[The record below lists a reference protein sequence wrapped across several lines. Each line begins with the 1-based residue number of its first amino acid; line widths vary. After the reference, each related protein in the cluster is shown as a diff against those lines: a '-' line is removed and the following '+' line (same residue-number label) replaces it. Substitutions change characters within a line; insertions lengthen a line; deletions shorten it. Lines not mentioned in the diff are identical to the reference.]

1 MSKTPNRWIGLLFI
15 SLAISIVIIDGT
27 IVNTIF
33 PSVIAD
39 LQLSSTEVQWVNE
52 SYVLVFAS
60 LLLVFGSI
68 GDRIGRRRLLIIGIL
83 IFTAA
88 SVWAGFST
96 DASTMIIARIAQGVG
111 GAMVLPTTLSLV
123 NATFQGKERGI
134 AFAVWGSTIGGMVAV
149 GPVLGGWLATD
160 FDWRWAFN
168 INAPLGLIIIIGLL
182 IFATESKQEQREG
195 RIDWVGAGI
204 SVIMFSTLVFGL
216 IEGRAYGWWT
226 VNPGS
231 SFAIGDFKWP
241 ETGISVVPVSLA
253 IFVVA
258 TIGFILWERSRE
270 KAQKNVILDL
280 RLFSISSFRNGSIA
294 AGIISMGEFGLLF
307 AIPLWLQ
314 NVQGL
319 NAISSGLVL
328 LWLAGG
334 AFLAS
339 GVGGALSGKL
349 APANAVRIGVLLELI
364 AVAGIAFIAS
374 TDGGWQGIAPFLAIY
389 GIGIGLATAQLTGVI
404 MVDVPM
410 EKTGQASGS
419 QSTVRQIGSALG
431 IAVLGTVLFSSSQAA
446 IETRIVNLPS
456 LAVLD
461 ETARVDLATTI
472 AKPVSDSSGGAIV
485 AIPEYLTSQGV
496 PENVANDITLAA
508 ANGFTDG
515 MKATGWAAAFFL
527 LLGLAST
534 FNLGTKSK
542 LVEVAAKPRAKAAP
556 KAKAEPTDKAAPK
569 AAPKAAAKAK
579 PKTKADAE

>member
-1 MSKTPNRWIGLLFI
+1 MSKTPNRWIGLVFI
-15 SLAISIVIIDGT
+15 SMAISLVIIDGT

-33 PSVIAD
+33 PAVIAD
-39 LQLSSTEVQWVNE
+39 LQLSSTEVQWVQE

-60 LLLVFGSI
+60 LLLVWGTV
-68 GDRIGRRRLLIIGIL
+68 GDRIGRRKLLIIGIL

-88 SVWAGFST
+88 SIWAGFST
-96 DASTMIIARIAQGVG
+96 DASSMILARIAQGVG

-168 INAPLGLIIIIGLL
+168 INAPLGLIIIAGLL
-182 IFATESKQEQREG
+182 FFATESKQEQREG

-204 SVIMFSTLVFGL
+204 SVVMFSTLVFGL

-226 VNPGS
+226 VNEGS
-231 SFAIGDFKWP
+231 NFAIGDFKWP
-241 ETGISVVPVSLA
+241 ATGISVIPVSLA
-253 IFVVA
+253 IFVISTVL
-258 TIGFILWERSRE
+258 FILWERSRE

-280 RLFSISSFRNGSIA
+280 RLFSIASFRNGSIA

-319 NAISSGLVL
+319 SAISSGLVL

-339 GVGGALSGKL
+339 GVGGALNGKL
-349 APANAVRIGVLLELI
+349 SPTNAVRIGVLLELI

-374 TDGGWQGIAPFLAIY
+374 TAGSWQGIAPFLALY
-389 GIGIGLATAQLTGVI
+389 GVGIGLATAQLTGVI

-431 IAVLGTVLFSSSQAA
+431 IAVLGTVLFTSTQAS
-446 IETRIVNLPS
+446 IETRVFNLES
-456 LAVLD
+456 LNVIEAQPRQVLA
-461 ETARVDLATTI
+461 ETI
-472 AKPVSDSSGGAIV
+472 AKPVADSAGAALE
-485 AIPEYLTSQGV
+485 AIPTFLTSQGV
-496 PENVANDITLAA
+496 PELIAYEVKGAA
-508 ANGFTDG
+508 ADGFTDG

-534 FNLGTKSK
+534 YNLGTKAK
-542 LVEVAAKPRAKAAP
+542 EVATVKKPRAKAKP
-556 KAKAEPTDKAAPK
+556 
-569 AAPKAAAKAK
+569 K
-579 PKTKADAE
+579 PKTEAKTKAE

>member
-68 GDRIGRRRLLIIGIL
+68 GDRIGRRRLLVIGIL

-88 SVWAGFST
+88 SVWAGFSI
-96 DASTMIIARIAQGVG
+96 DASSMILARIAQGVG

-168 INAPLGLIIIIGLL
+168 INAPLGLIIIIGLM

-231 SFAIGDFKWP
+231 NFAIGDFVWP
-241 ETGISVVPVSLA
+241 TTGISVVPVSLA
-253 IFVVA
+253 LFAISTVV
-258 TIGFILWERSRE
+258 FILWERSRE

-314 NVQGL
+314 NVEGL
-319 NAISSGLVL
+319 SAISSGLVL

-339 GVGGALSGKL
+339 AVGGALSGKL
-349 APANAVRIGVLLELI
+349 SASNAVRIGVLLELI

-374 TDGGWQGIAPFLAIY
+374 TEGSWQGIAPFLAVY

-431 IAVLGTVLFSSSQAA
+431 IAVLGTVLFTSSQAA
-446 IETRIVNLPS
+446 IEKRIMEIPS

-461 ETARVDLATTI
+461 VTARQSLADTI
-472 AKPVSDSSGGAIV
+472 SKPVSDSSGGVIKV
-485 AIPEYLTSQGV
+485 IPTYLTSQGV
-496 PENVANDITLAA
+496 PEAVANEVTVAA
-508 ANGFTDG
+508 AEGFTDG

-534 FNLGTKSK
+534 YNLGTKSK
-542 LVEVAAKPRAKAAP
+542 LVAATAKPRAKAA
-556 KAKAEPTDKAAPK
+556 AKPEPK
-569 AAPKAAAKAK
+569 AAPKRK
-579 PKTKADAE
+579 PTTKADAE

>member
-1 MSKTPNRWIGLLFI
+1 MSKTPNRWIGLVFI
-15 SLAISIVIIDGT
+15 SMAISLVIIDGT

-33 PSVIAD
+33 PAVIAD
-39 LQLSSTEVQWVNE
+39 LQLSSTEVQWVQE

-60 LLLVFGSI
+60 LLLVWGTV
-68 GDRIGRRRLLIIGIL
+68 GDRIGRRKLLIIGIL

-88 SVWAGFST
+88 SIWAGFST
-96 DASTMIIARIAQGVG
+96 DASSMILARIAQGVG

-168 INAPLGLIIIIGLL
+168 INAPLGLIIIAGLL
-182 IFATESKQEQREG
+182 IFATESKQAQREG
-195 RIDWVGAGI
+195 KIDFVGAGI
-204 SVIMFSTLVFGL
+204 SVVMFSTLVFGL

-226 VNPGS
+226 VNEGS
-231 SFAIGDFKWP
+231 NFAIGDFKWP
-241 ETGISVVPVSLA
+241 ATGISVIPVSLA
-253 IFVVA
+253 IFVISTVL
-258 TIGFILWERSRE
+258 FILWERSRE

-280 RLFSISSFRNGSIA
+280 RLFSIASFRNGSIA

-319 NAISSGLVL
+319 SAISSGLVL

-339 GVGGALSGKL
+339 GVGGALNGKL
-349 APANAVRIGVLLELI
+349 SPTNAVRIGVLLELV

-374 TDGGWQGIAPFLAIY
+374 TEGGWQGIAPFLALY
-389 GIGIGLATAQLTGVI
+389 GVGIGLATAQLTGVI

-431 IAVLGTVLFSSSQAA
+431 IAVLGTVLFTSTQSS
-446 IETRIVNLPS
+446 IETRVYNLES
-456 LAVLD
+456 LSVVDAP
-461 ETARVDLATTI
+461 ARQALAETI
-472 AKPVSDSSGGAIV
+472 AKPVADSAGAALE
-485 AIPEYLTSQGV
+485 AIPNYLTSQGV
-496 PENVANDITLAA
+496 PELIAYEVKLAA
-508 ANGFTDG
+508 ADGFTDG

-534 FNLGTKSK
+534 YNLGTKAK
-542 LVEVAAKPRAKAAP
+542 EVATVKKPRAKAKP
-556 KAKAEPTDKAAPK
+556 KP
-569 AAPKAAAKAK
+569 K
-579 PKTKADAE
+579 PKTEAKTKAE

>member
-1 MSKTPNRWIGLLFI
+1 MSKTPNRWIGLVFI
-15 SLAISIVIIDGT
+15 SLAISLVIIDGT

-33 PSVIAD
+33 PAVIAD
-39 LQLSSTEVQWVNE
+39 LRLSSTEVQWVQE
-52 SYVLVFAS
+52 SYVLVFAA
-60 LLLVFGSI
+60 LLLVWGTI
-68 GDRIGRRRLLIIGIL
+68 GDRIGRRKLLIIGIF
-83 IFTAA
+83 IFTLA
-88 SVWAGFST
+88 SIWAGFST
-96 DASTMIIARIAQGVG
+96 DASSMILARIAQGVG

-182 IFATESKQEQREG
+182 IFATESKQPQREG

-216 IEGRAYGWWT
+216 IEGRAYGWWN
-226 VNPGS
+226 VNPANQ
-231 SFAIGDFKWP
+231 FAIGDFKWP
-241 ETGISVVPVSLA
+241 TTGISVIPVSLA
-253 IFVVA
+253 IFVISTVL
-258 TIGFILWERSRE
+258 FVLWERSRE

-280 RLFSISSFRNGSIA
+280 GLFSIASFRNGSIA

-319 NAISSGLVL
+319 SAISSGLVL

-339 GVGGALSGKL
+339 AVGGALSGKL
-349 APANAVRIGVLLELI
+349 SATNAVRIGVFLELI

-374 TDGGWQGIAPFLAIY
+374 TSGGWQGIAPFLAIY

-431 IAVLGTVLFSSSQAA
+431 IAVLGTVLFTSTQAS
-446 IETRIVNLPS
+446 IETRIVDLPALS
-456 LAVLD
+456 VVD
-461 ETARVDLATTI
+461 EPTRQVI
-472 AKPVSDSSGGAIV
+472 AEQIAGPVADSAGAAII
-485 AIPEYLTSQGV
+485 AIPQFLTSQGM
-496 PENVANDITLAA
+496 PQDVANQVTVAA
-508 ANGFTDG
+508 ADGFTDG

-534 FNLGTKSK
+534 YNLGTKSK
-542 LVEVAAKPRAKAAP
+542 EVAGVRKTRTKV
-556 KAKAEPTDKAAPK
+556 
-569 AAPKAAAKAK
+569 K
-579 PKTKADAE
+579 PKIKADAE

>member
-1 MSKTPNRWIGLLFI
+1 MSKSPNRWIGLVFI
-15 SLAISIVIIDGT
+15 SMAISLVIIDGT

-33 PSVIAD
+33 PAVIAD
-39 LQLSSTEVQWVNE
+39 LKLTSTEVQWVQE

-60 LLLVFGSI
+60 LLLVWGTI
-68 GDRIGRRRLLIIGIL
+68 GDRIGRRKLLIIGIL

-88 SVWAGFST
+88 SIWAGFST
-96 DASTMIIARIAQGVG
+96 DASSMILARIAQGVG

-182 IFATESKQEQREG
+182 MFATESKQNQREG

-204 SVIMFSTLVFGL
+204 SVVMFSTLVFGL

-226 VNPGS
+226 VNEGS
-231 SFAIGDFKWP
+231 NFAIGDFKWP
-241 ETGISVVPVSLA
+241 TTGISVIPVSLA
-253 IFVVA
+253 IFVISTVL
-258 TIGFILWERSRE
+258 FVLWERSRE

-280 RLFSISSFRNGSIA
+280 RLFSIASFRNGSIA

-319 NAISSGLVL
+319 SAISSGLVL

-339 GVGGALSGKL
+339 GVGGALNGKL
-349 APANAVRIGVLLELI
+349 SPTNAVRIGVLLELI

-374 TDGGWQGIAPFLAIY
+374 TDGSWQGIAPFLALY
-389 GIGIGLATAQLTGVI
+389 GVGIGLATAQLTGVI

-410 EKTGQASGS
+410 EKNGQASGS

-431 IAVLGTVLFSSSQAA
+431 IAVLGTVLFTSTQAS
-446 IETRIVNLPS
+446 IETRIVEIPS
-456 LAVLD
+456 LSVLD
-461 ETARVDLATTI
+461 LETREVLAETI
-472 AKPVSDSSGGAIV
+472 AKPVADSAGAAIAQIPAYV
-485 AIPEYLTSQGV
+485 TSLGIPEEAAQQIAG
-496 PENVANDITLAA
+496 AA
-508 ANGFTDG
+508 AEGFTDG

-534 FNLGTKSK
+534 YNLGTKAK
-542 LVEVAAKPRAKAAP
+542 QVTAVKKPRT
-556 KAKAEPTDKAAPK
+556 KAKAEPKA
-569 AAPKAAAKAK
+569 
-579 PKTKADAE
+579 